1 MPHLRCPTLTA
12 LVLLV
17 SFPALAA
24 SREDALRQEAD
35 RRAAEVMPK
44 VIEWRRDI
52 HQHPEL
58 GNRETRTAALVAD
71 HLKKLG
77 YETRTGVAH
86 TGVVGVLRGGQPGP
100 VVALRAD
107 MDALPVTEETGL
119 PFASRVRTEYKGREV
134 GVMHA
139 CGHDGHT
146 AILMGVAEILAGM
159 RDRLPGTVKLIFQP
173 AEEGAPEG
181 EDGGAKM
188 MVAEGVLESPRPD
201 AIFALHLAAF
211 PAGTIAYRSGPTHAG
226 EENLKIVVKGRQTHA
241 ALPWLGVDPV
251 ALAAQMVLALELI
264 PNRQV
269 DPTLP
274 NVVSI
279 SMIHGGVRSNILPD
293 EVVMEGT
300 VRYLDPTKK
309 EDLMQRIRRTVDSFA
324 ASAGAT
330 AEVTFS
336 SYSPPNTNDPAL
348 TRAMEPTLRR
358 VAGAGLMDYP
368 PVTVSEDF
376 AFFREHVPGMYF
388 FLGINRPG
396 VDFGE
401 AEPNHSPRFLVNE
414 DALVVGVKAMANLA
428 VDFLTGATTGADHAP
443 GRGPD

>member
-1 MPHLRCPTLTA
+1 VPHNRPLTA
-12 LVLLV
+12 LALLARLAV
-17 SFPALAA
+17 PAAA
-24 SREDALRQEAD
+24 LDVDALRQETD
-35 RRAAEVMPK
+35 RRASEVMPK
-44 VIEWRRDI
+44 IVAWRRDI

-58 GNRETRTAALVAD
+58 GNRETRTAALVAE

-77 YETRTGVAH
+77 YEVKTGVAH
-86 TGVVGVLRGGQPGP
+86 TGVVGALRGGRPGP

-119 PFASRVRTEYKGREV
+119 PFASKARTESEGQEV

-181 EDGGAKM
+181 EDGGARM
-188 MVAEGVLESPRPD
+188 MIAEGVLENPRPD

-211 PAGTIAYRSGPTHAG
+211 PAGVIAYRSGPTHAG

-274 NVVSI
+274 SIVSI
-279 SMIHGGVRSNILPD
+279 AMIHGGVRSNILP
-293 EVVMEGT
+293 ETVTMEGT
-300 VRYLDPTKK
+300 VRYLDPAKK
-309 EDLMQRIRRTVDSFA
+309 DDLMQRVRRTAESIA
-324 ASAGAT
+324 ATAGAT

-358 VAGAGLMDYP
+358 VAGAGLVDYP

-376 AFFREHVPGMYF
+376 AFFREKVPGMYF
-388 FLGINRPG
+388 FLGINPPG
-396 VDFGE
+396 VGFGE
-401 AEPNHSPRFLVNE
+401 DEPNHSPRFVVNE
-414 DALVVGVKAMANLA
+414 DALLVGVRAMANLA
-428 VDFLTGATTGADHAP
+428 VDYLSGAGAEV
-443 GRGPD
+443 GK

>member
-1 MPHLRCPTLTA
+1 VSHTRP
-12 LVLLV
+12 LV
-17 SFPALAA
+17 ALALLA
-24 SREDALRQEAD
+24 SLAAPAVALDVDALRQEAD
-35 RRAAEVMPK
+35 RRASEVMPK
-44 VIEWRRDI
+44 VIAWRRDI

-58 GNRETRTAALVAD
+58 GNHETRTAALVAE
-71 HLKKLG
+71 HLRKLG
-77 YETRTGVAH
+77 YEVKTGVAH
-86 TGVVGVLRGGQPGP
+86 TGVVGVLRGGRPGP

-119 PFASRVRTEYKGREV
+119 PFASKARTEYNGQEV

-181 EDGGAKM
+181 EDGGARM
-188 MVAEGVLESPRPD
+188 MIAEGVLENPRPG
-201 AIFALHLAAF
+201 AMFALHLAAF
-211 PAGTIAYRSGPTHAG
+211 PAGVIAYRSGPIHAG
-226 EENLKIVVKGRQTHA
+226 EEDLKIVVKGRQTHA

-274 NVVSI
+274 NIVSI
-279 SMIHGGVRSNILPD
+279 AMIHGGVRSNILPD
-293 EVVMEGT
+293 AVTMEGT
-300 VRYLDPTKK
+300 VRYLDPAKK
-309 EDLMQRIRRTVDSFA
+309 DDLMQRVRRTVESIA
-324 ASAGAT
+324 ATAGAT

-348 TRAMEPTLRR
+348 TKAMEPTLRR

-376 AFFREHVPGMYF
+376 AFFREKVPGMYF
-388 FLGINRPG
+388 FLGINQPG
-396 VDFGE
+396 VGFGE
-401 AEPNHSPRFLVNE
+401 AEPNHSPRFVVNE
-414 DALVVGVKAMANLA
+414 DTLLVGVRAMANLA
-428 VDFLTGATTGADHAP
+428 VDYLAGAGAPA
-443 GRGPD
+443 GK

>member
-1 MPHLRCPTLTA
+1 MITA
-12 LVLLV
+12 LLLL
-17 SFPALAA
+17 ALSAA
-24 SREDALRQEAD
+24 DADTLRQEAD
-35 RRAAEVMPK
+35 RRASEVMPK
-44 VIEWRRDI
+44 VIAWRRDI
-52 HQHPEL
+52 HEHPEL
-58 GNRETRTAALVAD
+58 GNRETRTAALVAEQ
-71 HLKKLG
+71 LRKLG
-77 YETRTGVAH
+77 YEVKTGMAH
-86 TGVVGVLRGGQPGP
+86 TGVVGVLKGGRPGP

-107 MDALPVTEETGL
+107 MDALPVTEETDV
-119 PFASRVRTEYKGREV
+119 PFASKVRTEYKGQQV

-146 AILMGVAEILAGM
+146 AILLGAAEILAGM

-181 EDGGAKM
+181 EEGGARL
-188 MVAEGVLESPRPD
+188 MVAEGVLDSPKPD
-201 AIFALHLAAF
+201 AMFALHLAAF
-211 PAGTIAYRSGPTHAG
+211 PAGVIAYRSGPTHAG
-226 EENLKIVVKGRQTHA
+226 EENLKIKVRGRQTHA

-251 ALAAQMVLALELI
+251 VTAAQMVLALELI

-274 NVVSI
+274 NIISI

-293 EVVMEGT
+293 EVTMEGT
-300 VRYLDPTKK
+300 VRYLDPEKK
-309 EDLMQRIRRTVDSFA
+309 DDLMQRIRRTVESIA
-324 ASAGAT
+324 ASSGAT

-376 AFFREHVPGMYF
+376 AFFREKVPGMYF
-388 FLGINRPG
+388 FLGINKPG
-396 VDFGE
+396 VGFGE
-401 AEPNHSPRFLVNE
+401 AEPNHSPRFYVNE
-414 DALVVGVKAMANLA
+414 DALLVGVRAMANLA
-428 VDFLTGATTGADHAP
+428 VDYLTSAGAQAGE
-443 GRGPD
+443 

>member
-1 MPHLRCPTLTA
+1 MITA
-12 LVLLV
+12 LLLL
-17 SFPALAA
+17 ALSATTA
-24 SREDALRQEAD
+24 PDVDTLRQEAD
-35 RRAAEVMPK
+35 RRASEVMPK
-44 VIEWRRDI
+44 VIAWRRDI

-58 GNRETRTAALVAD
+58 GNRETRTAALVAEQ
-71 HLKKLG
+71 LRKLG
-77 YETRTGVAH
+77 YEVKTGVAH
-86 TGVVGVLRGGQPGP
+86 TGVVGVLKGGRPGP

-107 MDALPVTEETGL
+107 MDALPVTEETDV
-119 PFASRVRTEYKGREV
+119 PFASKVRTEYKGQQV

-146 AILMGVAEILAGM
+146 AILLGTAEILAGM
-159 RDRLPGTVKLIFQP
+159 RDRLPGTVKLVFQP

-181 EDGGAKM
+181 EEGGAKM
-188 MVAEGVLESPRPD
+188 MVAEGVLDSPKPD
-201 AIFALHLAAF
+201 AMFALHLAAF
-211 PAGTIAYRSGPTHAG
+211 PAGVIAYRSGPTHAG
-226 EENLKIVVKGRQTHA
+226 EENLKIKVKGRQTHA

-274 NVVSI
+274 NIVSI

-293 EVVMEGT
+293 EVAMEGT
-300 VRYLDPTKK
+300 VRYLDPAKK
-309 EDLMQRIRRTVDSFA
+309 DDLMQRIRRTVESIA
-324 ASAGAT
+324 ESAGAK

-348 TRAMEPTLRR
+348 TKAMEPTLRR

-376 AFFREHVPGMYF
+376 AFFREKVPGMYF
-388 FLGINRPG
+388 FLGINKPG
-396 VDFGE
+396 VGFGE
-401 AEPNHSPRFLVNE
+401 AEPNHSPRFYVNE
-414 DALVVGVKAMANLA
+414 DALLVGVRAMANLA
-428 VDFLTGATTGADHAP
+428 IDYLTSATATAP
-443 GRGPD
+443 AGR